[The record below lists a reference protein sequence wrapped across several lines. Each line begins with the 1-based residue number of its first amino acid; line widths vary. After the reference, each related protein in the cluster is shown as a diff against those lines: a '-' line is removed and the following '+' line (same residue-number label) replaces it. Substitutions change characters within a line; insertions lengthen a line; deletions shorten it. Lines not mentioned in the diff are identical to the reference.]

1 MKSCNKIT
9 PTTAREFVAADE
21 ELSGVAAGVE
31 GAAAGENLLRLLQA
45 AGEMGALSRM
55 SRFIAL
61 RFLQFGPKDNQE
73 ESKPFHYKRVLA
85 VSTKAGP
92 GKRKPGTSKERTHRS
107 CNSGDAREAAFLVQ
121 GTAQPLGCYTQLPF
135 TAPTSC
141 QSINL
146 RFSMY
151 RSRCTSPVK
160 GPITRLIYSRI
171 KDNAPRQRPGAEGLA
186 SAAFKA

>member
-1 MKSCNKIT
+1 
-9 PTTAREFVAADE
+9 
-21 ELSGVAAGVE
+21 
-31 GAAAGENLLRLLQA
+31 
-45 AGEMGALSRM
+45 M
-55 SRFIAL
+55 SRFTAL

-73 ESKPFHYKRVLA
+73 ERKPFHYNRVLK

-92 GKRKPGTSKERTHRS
+92 GKRKPGPSKERTQRS
-107 CNSGDAREAAFLVQ
+107 CNSSDARSGVPRA
-121 GTAQPLGCYTQLPF
+121 GDCTTLGCYTQLPF
-135 TAPTSC
+135 TAPANC

-160 GPITRLIYSRI
+160 GPLTHLTHSRI
-171 KDNAPRQRPGAEGLA
+171 KDNVPRQRPGAEGLA